1 MGGPDTECLDYLK
14 ALAERVRGA
23 YEPGAAIKLIFT
35 DTHAELNGHSP
46 QDVREYFA
54 GIEACAGQR
63 GFETC
68 YLSQLTRSVHAV
80 DAVDPN
86 DLVVPEE
93 TLRRLSAGARKW
105 YRGDDSPG
113 RGAVKYYQ
121 MNMIEKRA
129 VEIAFWFLPASPPSG
144 NFEIAD

>member
-1 MGGPDTECLDYLK
+1 VGGPDTECLDYLK

-46 QDVREYFA
+46 QGTREYFA